1 MIITYLGQSCFKFQ
15 TRDLTLITDPYGP
28 EAGGSGAR
36 SKADIVTISHNHAD
50 HNYLKGISGDPF
62 VIDSAGEYEV
72 KGIYIVGLPSF
83 HDNRLGEERGKNI
96 IYRYVIEGMVLAHL
110 GDLGHLLSSESVDR
124 LGDVDVLFAPVG
136 GVYTLNVDKIPELVS
151 QIEPRLLIPMHYALA
166 GSASPLKPL
175 DNFCE
180 EMGVKDLAPQDK
192 LKLRKQD
199 LASEDTEIKILK
211 KQ

>member
-1 MIITYLGQSCFKFQ
+1 
-15 TRDLTLITDPYGP
+15 
-28 EAGGSGAR
+28 
-36 SKADIVTISHNHAD
+36 
-50 HNYLKGISGDPF
+50 
-62 VIDSAGEYEV
+62 
-72 KGIYIVGLPSF
+72 
-83 HDNRLGEERGKNI
+83 
-96 IYRYVIEGMVLAHL
+96 
-110 GDLGHLLSSESVDR
+110 
-124 LGDVDVLFAPVG
+124 
-136 GVYTLNVDKIPELVS
+136 VDKIPELVS

>member
-1 MIITYLGQSCFKFQ
+1 MIITWLGQSCFKLQ

-28 EAGGSGAR
+28 ADGAKGCR
-36 SKADIVTISHNHAD
+36 SKADLVTISHDHAD

-62 VIDSAGEYEV
+62 VIDASGEYEV

-83 HDNRLGEERGKNI
+83 HDNRSGEERGKNI

-110 GDLGHLLSSESVDR
+110 GDLGHLLSEDMVDR

-151 QIEPRLLIPMHYALA
+151 QIEPRLVIPMHYALP
-166 GSASPLKPL
+166 GTTSPLKPL
-175 DNFCE
+175 KNFCE
-180 EMGVKDLAPQDK
+180 EMGVKDLEPQDK